1 MKKIFSLFVFAL
13 GCLTLASCSDD
24 DFTEKV
30 NSVAFSTE
38 SSTIPSVGGSV
49 VFNVTG
55 TGLTA
60 TSAAD
65 WLTVSLNGQTIT
77 ATAASNPSRESRAT
91 HITVKAS
98 NGDTQLLSVIQSG
111 IVIGI
116 EKYRIDATD
125 AAADFTVG
133 YQADAAATV
142 KSLAEWI
149 TASVDPTK
157 SVFNISVAS
166 NDDAKN
172 RIGMVEFACAGVT
185 DTLYVF
191 QEAMVFS
198 LEATSLN
205 FSNEGGSQTVAIEH
219 SKPVTVETNVDWV
232 ECKFDNKTNNLT
244 VTVGENPGLARQ
256 GTISVKSAN
265 TTKTIS
271 VIQYDPASLGDQM
284 FGDYYF
290 LFIDAEDGEEGGV
303 YAKLTE
309 NALVLPALNWSI
321 PVTIDKEKLTVT
333 INSGNFV
340 GTYNYS
346 GTLLYMYLLFVEET
360 GQYWSANSTDYTV
373 TAKLGLEDIGDG
385 ELTLAGAFEGVLKG
399 SKITDFLFSAFIDQ
413 TLDVNGDGYL
423 GDLAQ
428 WSSVTLMKV
437 PEEAEARGVV
447 SKRSMQVSK
456 KFSSLKKH
464 FKK

>member
-1 MKKIFSLFVFAL
+1 M
-13 GCLTLASCSDD
+13 
-24 DFTEKV
+24 
-30 NSVAFSTE
+30 
-38 SSTIPSVGGSV
+38 
-49 VFNVTG
+49 
-55 TGLTA
+55 
-60 TSAAD
+60 
-65 WLTVSLNGQTIT
+65 
-77 ATAASNPSRESRAT
+77 
-91 HITVKAS
+91 
-98 NGDTQLLSVIQSG
+98 
-111 IVIGI
+111 
-116 EKYRIDATD
+116 
-125 AAADFTVG
+125 
-133 YQADAAATV
+133 
-142 KSLAEWI
+142 
-149 TASVDPTK
+149 
-157 SVFNISVAS
+157 
-166 NDDAKN
+166 
-172 RIGMVEFACAGVT
+172 
-185 DTLYVF
+185 
-191 QEAMVFS
+191 
-198 LEATSLN
+198 
-205 FSNEGGSQTVAIEH
+205 
-219 SKPVTVETNVDWV
+219 
-232 ECKFDNKTNNLT
+232 
-244 VTVGENPGLARQ
+244 
-256 GTISVKSAN
+256 KSAN